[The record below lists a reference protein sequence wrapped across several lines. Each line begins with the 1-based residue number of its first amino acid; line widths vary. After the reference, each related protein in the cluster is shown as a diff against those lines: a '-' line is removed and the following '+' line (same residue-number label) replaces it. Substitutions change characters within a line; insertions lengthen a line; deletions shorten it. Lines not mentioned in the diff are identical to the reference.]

1 MVDHVRSTSLRRLC
15 RHGSS
20 VINTIESREKSI
32 LLHGLISACNY
43 LRIRANM
50 VVLELAVRI
59 DTAGFGKEGGGGGF
73 RLCMQLPRSV

>member
-1 MVDHVRSTSLRRLC
+1 MVARQ
-15 RHGSS
+15 
-20 VINTIESREKSI
+20 INTIKSREKSI

>member
-1 MVDHVRSTSLRRLC
+1 
-15 RHGSS
+15 
-20 VINTIESREKSI
+20 
-32 LLHGLISACNY
+32 
-43 LRIRANM
+43 M